1 MPDTTTDL
9 GIRDRA
15 ILETLYATG
24 MRVSEVINLNED
36 SIHEELHLIKVFG
49 KGSKQRLIPISNVAM
64 SWIKSI
70 RLQ

>member
-1 MPDTTTDL
+1 MINMPDTTTDL

-49 KGSKQRLIPISNVAM
+49 KGSKQDSYLSVM
-64 SWIKSI
+64 
-70 RLQ
+70 LLCHG